1 VRVPLNA
8 TILEVDAPLKQQ
20 YHAQNQKIELLLCL
34 LATMTCHFH
43 NLLNVVLLFLILDT
57 KKFLTS

>member
-1 VRVPLNA
+1 VDHSLRVPNA
-8 TILEVDAPLKQQ
+8 TILEELKQQ

-57 KKFLTS
+57 KNFLTS